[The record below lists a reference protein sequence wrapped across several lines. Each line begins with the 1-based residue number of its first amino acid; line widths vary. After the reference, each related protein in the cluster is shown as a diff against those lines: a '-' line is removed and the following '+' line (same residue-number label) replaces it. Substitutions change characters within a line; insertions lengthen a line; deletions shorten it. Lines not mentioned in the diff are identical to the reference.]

1 MLIPKARRSGR
12 QSKARGG
19 AEGGTPGQVW
29 SAIKPVKRAAAFI
42 AVAHFV
48 GFGSFTTAL
57 LELTLQALCCRLLRR
72 LKSKLLNTL

>member
-1 MLIPKARRSGR
+1 
-12 QSKARGG
+12 
-19 AEGGTPGQVW
+19 
-29 SAIKPVKRAAAFI
+29 VKRAAALM

-72 LKSKLLNTL
+72 LKSELLKIETSDSLQVKAGL